1 MTLDNDLTAAQ
12 DLMRV
17 YYEDKPRIL
26 EAIKGFPITETGYDF
41 KAFDCDTTKAPLFS
55 TKLELLADFH
65 PVLSRK
71 RLYQYSRF
79 YQAYH
84 SHSKH
89 RASVESGLSGVRGAV
104 NADLILNQH
113 RIAIESALR
122 NNSGRDLSGNVDYAS
137 VERKIARYCKS
148 PTLGWPIVPVV
159 LLVAA
164 ALAEP
169 KVIRAEQLPTWGD
182 YERVCL
188 KILCDV
194 GFEAKLT
201 SAGAD
206 FGADIVGTKDHR
218 TYVIQCKL
226 YSRAVGLAAVQEVIA
241 SRSHYGA
248 DFAVVCAESG
258 FTLAAINLAA
268 TNEVH
273 LTDSLKLHKIMDAWP

>member
-26 EAIKGFPITETGYDF
+26 EAIKGFPITQWGYDS

-55 TKLELLADFH
+55 TKLELLADFR

-84 SHSKH
+84 WHSKH
-89 RASVESGLSGVRGAV
+89 RASVESGLSGVKAAV

-137 VERKIARYCKS
+137 VKRKIARYCIS
-148 PTLGWPIVPVV
+148 FGLPIVPEV

-248 DFAVVCAESG
+248 DFAVVCSESG
-258 FTLAAINLAA
+258 FTLAAVNLAA

-273 LTDSLKLHKIMDAWP
+273 LTDSLKLNRVMDAWP